1 MGSKTLST
9 LIGVVVVIAGIYITW
24 KLIKAVGIALIVV
37 GIILIAARVLRR

>member
-1 MGSKTLST
+1 VGSKTLST

-37 GIILIAARVLRR
+37 GIVLIAARVLRR

>member
-1 MGSKTLST
+1 VGSKTLST